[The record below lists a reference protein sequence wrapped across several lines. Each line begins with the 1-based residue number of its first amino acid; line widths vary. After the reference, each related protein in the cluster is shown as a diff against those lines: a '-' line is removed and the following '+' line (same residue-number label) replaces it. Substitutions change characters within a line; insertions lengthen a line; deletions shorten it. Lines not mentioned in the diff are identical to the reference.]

1 MTAHLRAGF
10 AAVTAAIA
18 LHATIAAA
26 QMTGAPTPGYPVVPG
41 ASAQSMPAPLRE
53 IGFDQNID
61 KPLPLDATFADE
73 AGRTLTLGSLY
84 GHRPVVLGFVYYN
97 CPMLCTQVLNALTS
111 TVSTLSLDAG
121 KDFDLVLI
129 SFDPSETPAQ
139 AAEKKAEY
147 THRYKRPGTEQ
158 GWHFLTGTQ
167 EQIQRVTKAA
177 GFRYT
182 WDAQTQQWAHPAGI
196 IITTTDGRPARYLF
210 GLDYGPRDV
219 KLALMEAS
227 QGKVG
232 TVVDSL
238 VLFCYH
244 YDPMAGRYGFYVMR
258 ALRVAGITTV
268 LLIGTFI
275 MVMVRRERSQHAR
288 TQHP

>member
-1 MTAHLRAGF
+1 MHLRARLL
-10 AAVTAAIA
+10 AVTAV
-18 LHATIAAA
+18 LVVHATGAAA
-26 QMTGAPTPGYPVVPG
+26 QMTGAPTPGYLVGPG
-41 ASAQSMPAPLRE
+41 ATADSMPAPLRE

-61 KPLPLDATFADE
+61 KPLPLDATFTDE
-73 AGRTLTLGSLY
+73 DGRNITLGSLY

-129 SFDPSETPAQ
+129 SFDPRETPAQ
-139 AAEKKAEY
+139 AAAKKAEY
-147 THRYKRPGTEQ
+147 LHRYKRPGTDA
-158 GWHFLTGTQ
+158 GWHFLTGPQ

-219 KLALMEAS
+219 KLAIVEAS

-232 TVVDSL
+232 SLADSL

-275 MVMVRRERSQHAR
+275 TVMVRRERSQQTR
-288 TQHP
+288 TQHL